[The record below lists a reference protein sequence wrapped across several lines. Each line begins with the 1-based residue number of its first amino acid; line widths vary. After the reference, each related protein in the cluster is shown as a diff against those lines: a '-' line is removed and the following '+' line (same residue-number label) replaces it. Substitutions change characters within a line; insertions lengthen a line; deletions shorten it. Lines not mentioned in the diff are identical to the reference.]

1 MMKTRFKIL
10 ASALAIAF
18 AAQTVSAWSLFGIS
32 SSNAAGRLKSADA
45 LLEKADMAF
54 EAGDYAT
61 ASSNYERALSKY
73 NVIDRDYPEFN
84 DGISTIRI
92 EYCEAQIAQC
102 SMALTGDSMPTAEP
116 QAVAAPA
123 QPSASVPA
131 TTPAP
136 ATAMPTVATP
146 AATKPVT
153 LEAQS
158 ISEAAAAFR
167 NATGEAQPTPQAK
180 SAEVEPSADAPYN
193 PRYLAFDFGEAREL
207 IERGRHADAAEIL
220 IPMVKADPE
229 NRQFRMLLAAA
240 RLGSG
245 HPELAITA
253 LEDLR
258 GRREDLPLLLLFAAA
273 YTSAGRY
280 PDALLALDTAVR
292 LAPGEPDAFSNLAWL
307 ALIMDGNTPE
317 ARTNA
322 EGYYQQALRR
332 GAARDTTLE
341 AAIGVK

>member
-10 ASALAIAF
+10 AFALVIAF

-45 LLEKADMAF
+45 ILEKADMAF

-61 ASSNYERALSKY
+61 ASDNYERALSKY

-84 DGISTIRI
+84 DGISSIRI

-102 SMALTGDSMPTAEP
+102 SMALTGDSVPTAEP
-116 QAVAAPA
+116 QAVATPA
-123 QPSASVPA
+123 QPSASAPA
-131 TTPAP
+131 SAPIPAP
-136 ATAMPTVATP
+136 AKPTAA
-146 AATKPVT
+146 KPVT
-153 LEAQS
+153 VEAQS

-167 NATGEAQPTPQAK
+167 NATGEAQPPPQAK
-180 SAEVEPSADAPYN
+180 AAEVEPSADAPYN

-258 GRREDLPLLLLFAAA
+258 GRREDLPLLLLLAAA

>member
-102 SMALTGDSMPTAEP
+102 SMALTGDSVPTAEP

-136 ATAMPTVATP
+136 ATAMPTVAKP
-146 AATKPVT
+146 AAAKPVT

-167 NATGEAQPTPQAK
+167 NATGESQPPPQAK
-180 SAEVEPSADAPYN
+180 AAEVEPSADAPYN

-258 GRREDLPLLLLFAAA
+258 GRREDLPLLLLLAAA

-332 GAARDTTLE
+332 GAARDITLE

>member
-1 MMKTRFKIL
+1 MKTRFKFL

-84 DGISTIRI
+84 DGISTIHI

-136 ATAMPTVATP
+136 ATAMPTVAKP

-167 NATGEAQPTPQAK
+167 NATGEAQPPPQAK
-180 SAEVEPSADAPYN
+180 AAEVEPSADAPYN

-258 GRREDLPLLLLFAAA
+258 GRREDLPLLLLLAAA

>member
-1 MMKTRFKIL
+1 MKTRFKFL

-45 LLEKADMAF
+45 FLEKADMAF

-102 SMALTGDSMPTAEP
+102 SMALTGDSVPAAEP
-116 QAVAAPA
+116 QAIAAQA
-123 QPSASVPA
+123 QPSAPA
-131 TTPAP
+131 PASASTPAP
-136 ATAMPTVATP
+136 APAKP
-146 AATKPVT
+146 AAAKPVT
-153 LEAQS
+153 VEAQS

-167 NATGEAQPTPQAK
+167 NATGEAQPPPQAK
-180 SAEVEPSADAPYN
+180 AAEVEPSADAPYN

-258 GRREDLPLLLLFAAA
+258 GRREDLPLLLLLAAA

>member
-10 ASALAIAF
+10 AFALAIAF

-61 ASSNYERALSKY
+61 ASDNYERALSKY

-123 QPSASVPA
+123 QPSDSASA
-131 TTPAP
+131 STPAP
-136 ATAMPTVATP
+136 APAKP
-146 AATKPVT
+146 AAAKPVT
-153 LEAQS
+153 VEAQS

-167 NATGEAQPTPQAK
+167 NATGEAQPPPQAK
-180 SAEVEPSADAPYN
+180 AAEVEPSADAPYN

-258 GRREDLPLLLLFAAA
+258 GRREDLPLLLLLAAA

>member
-1 MMKTRFKIL
+1 MKTRFKIL
-10 ASALAIAF
+10 AFALAIAF

-45 LLEKADMAF
+45 LLEKADMAV

-102 SMALTGDSMPTAEP
+102 SMALTGDSVPTAEP

-123 QPSASVPA
+123 QPSASAPTSA
-131 TTPAP
+131 PAP
-136 ATAMPTVATP
+136 AKP
-146 AATKPVT
+146 AAAKPVT
-153 LEAQS
+153 VEAQS

-167 NATGEAQPTPQAK
+167 NATGEAQPPPQAK
-180 SAEVEPSADAPYN
+180 AAEVEPSADAPYN

-258 GRREDLPLLLLFAAA
+258 GRREDLPLLLLLAAA

-332 GAARDTTLE
+332 GAARDITLE

>member
-1 MMKTRFKIL
+1 MVESQMMKTRFKII
-10 ASALAIAF
+10 AFALAIAF

-61 ASSNYERALSKY
+61 ASDNYERALSKY

-102 SMALTGDSMPTAEP
+102 SMALTGDSVPTAEP

-136 ATAMPTVATP
+136 APAMPTVAKP
-146 AATKPVT
+146 A
-153 LEAQS
+153 
-158 ISEAAAAFR
+158 
-167 NATGEAQPTPQAK
+167 PQAK
-180 SAEVEPSADAPYN
+180 AAEVEPSADAPYN

-258 GRREDLPLLLLFAAA
+258 GRREDLPLLLLLAAA

>member
-102 SMALTGDSMPTAEP
+102 SMALTGDSVPAAES
-116 QAVAAPA
+116 QAIAAPA
-123 QPSASVPA
+123 QPSAPASA

-136 ATAMPTVATP
+136 ATAMPTVAKP

-167 NATGEAQPTPQAK
+167 NATGEAQPPPQAK
-180 SAEVEPSADAPYN
+180 EADSTPSAEAPYN

-258 GRREDLPLLLLFAAA
+258 GRREDLPLLLLLAAA